1 MTQMQRELLELFS
14 PPSLSFESVT
24 VMLAGEKKTDKQ
36 TNKLTQRVYL
46 SSKCDR
52 NKTKLIPFLISTKYL
67 LMAMFIH

>member
-1 MTQMQRELLELFS
+1 MQRELLELFS

-24 VMLAGEKKTDKQ
+24 VMIVEKKQINKQ

-52 NKTKLIPFLISTKYL
+52 NKTNVIPFLISTKCL
-67 LMAMFIH
+67 LMAVFIH

>member
-1 MTQMQRELLELFS
+1 MQRELFS
-14 PPSLSFESVT
+14 PRSLSFESVT

-67 LMAMFIH
+67 LMAVFIH

>member
-1 MTQMQRELLELFS
+1 MQQELLELFS
-14 PPSLSFESVT
+14 PLSLSFESVT
-24 VMLAGEKKTDKQ
+24 VMLAGEKEKTDKQ

-67 LMAMFIH
+67 LMAVFIH

>member
-36 TNKLTQRVYL
+36 TNKQINPASL
-46 SSKCDR
+46 
-52 NKTKLIPFLISTKYL
+52 P
-67 LMAMFIH
+67 

>member
-1 MTQMQRELLELFS
+1 MQRELLELFS
-14 PPSLSFESVT
+14 PPSLSFQSVN
-24 VMLAGEKKTDKQ
+24 VMLAGKKKTDKQ

-67 LMAMFIH
+67 LMAVFIH

>member
-1 MTQMQRELLELFS
+1 MQQELLELFS

-24 VMLAGEKKTDKQ
+24 VMIVEKKQINKQ

-67 LMAMFIH
+67 LMAVFIH

>member
-1 MTQMQRELLELFS
+1 MQQELLELFS
-14 PPSLSFESVT
+14 PLSLSFESVT

-67 LMAMFIH
+67 LMAVFIH

>member
-1 MTQMQRELLELFS
+1 MQRELLELFS

-24 VMLAGEKKTDKQ
+24 VMLAGEKKTQINKQ

-67 LMAMFIH
+67 LMAVFIH

>member
-67 LMAMFIH
+67 LMAVFIH